1 MKITLPEHFNLAL
14 NLKRAITNG
23 AALVLFMSL
32 MQITDP
38 VALGAGFVFGLLGG
52 SANDI
57 IGWLG
62 NREAIVAHN
71 QKPEEDGE

>member
-1 MKITLPEHFNLAL
+1 MKLPEHFNLKVNA
-14 NLKRAITNG
+14 KRAITNG
-23 AALVLFMSL
+23 IALLLFMNL

-38 VALGAGFVFGLLGG
+38 IALCAGFVFGLLGG

-62 NREAIVAHN
+62 NRDAIVAHN
-71 QKPEEDGE
+71 SKPEEDGE

>member
-1 MKITLPEHFNLAL
+1 MKITLPDHFNLL
-14 NLKRAITNG
+14 INLKRAFTNG
-23 AALVLFMSL
+23 TALVLFMTL

-38 VALGAGFVFGLLGG
+38 KALGAGFVFGLLGG

-57 IGWLG
+57 ISWLG

-71 QKPEEDGE
+71 EKPEKDGE